1 MVRNKSAASCE
12 STTFWP
18 LSWQI
23 SLSIRVQNTLNHCR
37 FVYLYFIFT
46 HIYKSSIQCG
56 KTPASWK
63 AAAVCLLHKGWI
75 AFRPK
80 HLTTKHQTTLPVFF
94 YLVLSSFS
102 RKVHLKFYCGHGRWC
117 GICLREPGSRWFFKL
132 TFVFWTKSL
141 MTMVIMFLS
150 LLCISWKNKW
160 RYCSFCH

>member
-75 AFRPK
+75 AFKPK

-94 YLVLSSFS
+94 FFILSYRVFLERTFEILLWT
-102 RKVHLKFYCGHGRWC
+102 RKMMWLT
-117 GICLREPGSRWFFKL
+117 CLREPGSPWFFKL

-141 MTMVIMFLS
+141 MTMV
-150 LLCISWKNKW
+150 N
-160 RYCSFCH
+160 SFIVVITFVHLVEE